1 MNVNGMYYSIIGLEN
16 YREDFEE
23 VVKEGL
29 LNSESVLMDAI
40 ESHMLGEYIR
50 VELGSE
56 ATKSGGPVTFWFSV
70 VLDDMEADDFDG
82 LEHVIQDTGVI
93 WLTYMSM
100 CPA

>member
-1 MNVNGMYYSIIGLEN
+1 M
-16 YREDFEE
+16 
-23 VVKEGL
+23 KEGML
-29 LNSESVLMDAI
+29 GSESMLMDAI

-56 ATKSGGPVTFWFSV
+56 VTKSGGPVTFWFSV

-82 LEHVIQDTGVI
+82 MEHVIQDTGVI

>member
-93 WLTYMSM
+93 WLTYVSM

>member
-40 ESHMLGEYIR
+40 ESHMLEERIK

-56 ATKSGGPVTFWFSV
+56 ATKTGEPVTFWFSAI
-70 VLDDMEADDFDG
+70 LDDMVADDFDG